1 MPWKLYARN
10 QEKSPMYVSSYITI
24 ILASVQDISISHKYL
39 CLLML
44 QFTFITYKLIGP
56 MAKEGKQKIAGCFV

>member
-1 MPWKLYARN
+1 
-10 QEKSPMYVSSYITI
+10 MYVSSYITI

-44 QFTFITYKLIGP
+44 QFTFITYKLIVP
-56 MAKEGKQKIAGCFV
+56 MAKEGKQKIAGCFA